1 MNALRSKHAATLFLV
16 ILSCLYPA
24 CRPETSARRM
34 HVQSQVVQMRSED
47 YSRLSAEDAIAAF
60 AATTGG
66 DWNLPYGIL
75 GYDHDKP
82 GPDFS
87 GAGTVLPWGALALV
101 KELGLG
107 YVRPALTKLPDL
119 SLFPNLIDLRLSGN
133 RITNIDALA
142 GLLLRYVSLDQNP
155 ISSISALGTCTDL
168 TGITA
173 SGTNITHLPNL
184 ERLSKLQ
191 SLVVGETPLTTL
203 DGIEMLPNKIDLVVT
218 GCRELVDISALLAG
232 TVNRLV
238 VDDEMLVRFRRWLD
252 VHTSEIK
259 KANPNF
265 EVTTFYSGE

>member
-1 MNALRSKHAATLFLV
+1 MKGRFARYAGIGMLTIVWAVTSGCHDVHRTKTVGMDSIDTAKGEDSSMKT
-16 ILSCLYPA
+16 PA
-24 CRPETSARRM
+24 E
-34 HVQSQVVQMRSED
+34 
-47 YSRLSAEDAIAAF
+47 AIDAF
-60 AATTGG
+60 ADATDGH
-66 DWNLPYGIL
+66 WNPSFRVLSYGI
-75 GYDHDKP
+75 GRP
-82 GPDFS
+82 APDFV
-87 GAGTVLPWGALALV
+87 GGNGDLPVGALALV

-107 YVRPALTKLPDL
+107 YVRPALTQVPNL